1 MIEKMR
7 EIICNYVEVSPE
19 QIIEDS
25 NLVDDLGL
33 SSYDFICVLDDLENE
48 LGVTVD
54 ETEIVNINTVGEA
67 IKYLESLKK

>member
-19 QIIEDS
+19 QITEDS
-25 NLVDDLGL
+25 NLVYDLGL
-33 SSYDFICVLDDLENE
+33 SSYDFICVLGDLENE